1 MNNYRIVPRPTA
13 KKEKI
18 INYKE
23 EFEKVSKANVLLKE
37 RLESARLKNE
47 ELTEMN
53 AWLKKTKH
61 VYKEKFENETE
72 RYLESSRKLSELKKE
87 FDAYKKEFK

>member
-18 INYKE
+18 INYRE
-23 EFEKVSKANVLLKE
+23 EFEKLEKANALLKE
-37 RLESARLKNE
+37 RLESAKIKND

-61 VYKEKFENETE
+61 VYKEKYENETE
-72 RYLESSRKLSELKKE
+72 RYLESSRKFSELKKE
-87 FDAYKKEFK
+87 FDTFKKENK

>member
-1 MNNYRIVPRPTA
+1 MNNYRIVPRVAT

-18 INYKE
+18 INYRE
-23 EFEKVSKANVLLKE
+23 EFEKLVKANLLLKE
-37 RLESARLKNE
+37 RLDSARIKNE

-61 VYKEKFENETE
+61 AYKEKYENETE
-72 RYLESSRKLSELKKE
+72 RYLETARKLSEVRKTLESCKKE
-87 FDAYKKEFK
+87 YR